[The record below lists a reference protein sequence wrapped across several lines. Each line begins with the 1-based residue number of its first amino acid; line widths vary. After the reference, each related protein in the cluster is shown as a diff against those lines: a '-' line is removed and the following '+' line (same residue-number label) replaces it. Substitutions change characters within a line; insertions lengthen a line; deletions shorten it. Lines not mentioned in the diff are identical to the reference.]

1 MIGEGARGR
10 SCRRRRRQ
18 GSKNIKRKE
27 ELYMN
32 HVVSWSE
39 GRKRRHRRRKK
50 KRNRMLKSRHI
61 RIAFLSEAFCSLL
74 LLVLLILGA
83 WESTNC
89 ISRAAAAVP
98 WSGRGIRL
106 LVTSLRG
113 SASGKSFGIR
123 IQRRCVDRSSD
134 QHPIRD
140 EPEILDWMGVGERP
154 QTDG

>member
-1 MIGEGARGR
+1 MIGERARGR

-61 RIAFLSEAFCSLL
+61 RIAFLSEAFLFS
-74 LLVLLILGA
+74 
-83 WESTNC
+83 
-89 ISRAAAAVP
+89 AAAASALD
-98 WSGRGIRL
+98 SG
-106 LVTSLRG
+106 SL
-113 SASGKSFGIR
+113 
-123 IQRRCVDRSSD
+123 
-134 QHPIRD
+134 
-140 EPEILDWMGVGERP
+140 GVY
-154 QTDG
+154 QLHL